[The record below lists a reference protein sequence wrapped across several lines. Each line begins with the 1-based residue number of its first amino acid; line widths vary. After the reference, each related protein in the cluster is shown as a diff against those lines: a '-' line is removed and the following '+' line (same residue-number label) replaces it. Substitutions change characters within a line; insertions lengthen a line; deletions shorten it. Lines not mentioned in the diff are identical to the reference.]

1 MPAGRVQAPSLDVQ
15 YDLLLL
21 SCNIRGAVMTNHLTL
36 PCAKQL
42 ERCQVSGSAGGIIV
56 SGDSQ
61 PSIRACIISKCRD
74 FAMKIMGR
82 SQPNFESN
90 IIIDIQG
97 FGIMSCDDG
106 GGVCSRN
113 DLSHLSHAAVV
124 AGGRSTTRL

>member
-1 MPAGRVQAPSLDVQ
+1 
-15 YDLLLL
+15 
-21 SCNIRGAVMTNHLTL
+21 MTRHPTL

-42 ERCQVSGSAGGIIV
+42 ERCKVTGSAGGIIV

-61 PSIRACIISKCRD
+61 PSLRECIITECRD

-90 IIIDIQG
+90 LIIDVQG
-97 FGIMSCDDG
+97 FGIMSCEDG
-106 GGVCSRN
+106 GGECSRN
-113 DLSHLSHAAVV
+113 DLSQLSHAAVV